1 MSVFRYLQVKKSQ
14 ISVQVAWG
22 DHTIFISQTNDIC
35 FTLNIKYIGKKK
47 ILVPYR
53 NVLFELNISTSLKV
67 ILFPKFF
74 FRKNPIFRL
83 KNL

>member
-47 ILVPYR
+47 
-53 NVLFELNISTSLKV
+53 
-67 ILFPKFF
+67 KF
-74 FRKNPIFRL
+74 
-83 KNL
+83 